1 MKKSLMQILSWIN
14 EWKFGIF
21 LFLNTIVFVYIFYAD
36 INKRKGIGTREII
49 GDVTFKYNK
58 IQRKFD
64 NEVVW
69 EDLDSNSPLSNRD
82 SVRSDK
88 SSQAT
93 LMLKD
98 GTEIQM
104 DEDTMLIL
112 EISEKVQKINFT
124 KGSINVKKTQIKES
138 LSASILV
145 ESSSGSV
152 KVKDGDVI
160 VAKQNPKALDVAVAR
175 GEAEVNIDG
184 EIVNLK
190 KNQVLSFN
198 EKGIETKDSKVKLVS
213 TLEKAK
219 LIESKKEEKYFKAV
233 GATNPITENPNAA
246 SNTTQTSPSTTSNQ
260 IPQIKNAPS
269 SDPSSP
275 KTAPA
280 ETDEDAARRKKEKE
294 AFDRF
299 MKM

>member
-1 MKKSLMQILSWIN
+1 MRRRILQILSWIN

-21 LFLNTIVFVYIFYAD
+21 LFLNTLIFIYIFYAD

-104 DEDTMLIL
+104 DEDTMVIL

-124 KGSINVKKTQIKES
+124 KGSINVKKTQIQES
-138 LSASILV
+138 ISASILV
-145 ESSSGSV
+145 ESSAGSV

-184 EIVNLK
+184 EVVNLK
-190 KNQVLSFN
+190 KNQILSLN

-233 GATNPITENPNAA
+233 GETNPTTENQNTA
-246 SNTTQTSPSTTSNQ
+246 SSNSQTSPATVPNP

-269 SDPSSP
+269 SDPSNP
-275 KTAPA
+275 KTAPV
-280 ETDEDAARRKKEKE
+280 ETDEDAARRKKERE

>member
-1 MKKSLMQILSWIN
+1 MMRFIIQSLKWIY

-21 LFLNTIVFVYIFYAD
+21 LFINSVVFMYIFYAD
-36 INKRKGIGTREII
+36 INKKTGIGTREII

-104 DEDTMLIL
+104 DEDSMVIL
-112 EISEKVQKINFT
+112 EINEKVQKINFT
-124 KGSINVKKTQIKES
+124 KGSINVKKSKVKGAD
-138 LSASILV
+138 SASILV
-145 ESSSGSV
+145 ESSTGSV
-152 KVKDGDVI
+152 KVNDGDII

-184 EIVNLK
+184 QIVNLT
-190 KNQVLSFN
+190 KNQILSSTEN
-198 EKGIETKDSKVKLVS
+198 GYESRNSKVKLVS

-219 LIESKKEEKYFKAV
+219 RIEDKKVEKYMKIV
-233 GATNPITENPNAA
+233 GATLEAEALKNNQ
-246 SNTTQTSPSTTSNQ
+246 TQQNTTSNQ
-260 IPQIKNAPS
+260 NTNPPNKILPNSNNNETKIPP
-269 SDPSSP
+269 SDPE
-275 KTAPA
+275 AL
-280 ETDEDAARRKKEKE
+280 RHKKEQE